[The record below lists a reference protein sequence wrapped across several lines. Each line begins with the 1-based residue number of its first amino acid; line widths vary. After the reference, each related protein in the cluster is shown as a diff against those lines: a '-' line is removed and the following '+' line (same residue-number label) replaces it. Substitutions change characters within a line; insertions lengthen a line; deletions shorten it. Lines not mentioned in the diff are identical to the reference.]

1 MPKMSRYVKTFRV
14 KALVLLTAKM
24 TRYIKTFKV
33 KYEDKHKNNT
43 LMFFC
48 IDNEKLLEK
57 YKAI

>member
-14 KALVLLTAKM
+14 KALVLLMAKM

-57 YKAI
+57 